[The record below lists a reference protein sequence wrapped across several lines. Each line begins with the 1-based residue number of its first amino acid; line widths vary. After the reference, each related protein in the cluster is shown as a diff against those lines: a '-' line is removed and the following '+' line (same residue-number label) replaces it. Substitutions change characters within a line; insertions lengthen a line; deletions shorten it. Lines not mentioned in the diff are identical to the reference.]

1 MIRRPPRSTRTDT
14 LFPYT
19 TLFRSQTGDIDLP
32 GIHHGNCATIAIDSD
47 PIYTDW
53 RLTDR
58 PRKACFCGARISR
71 RALTALAA
79 VPRHFGRIA
88 TKQTAAFA
96 AASDGVTIARG
107 ARTEEERGGKEE
119 VSTARFR

>member
-1 MIRRPPRSTRTDT
+1 M
-14 LFPYT
+14 
-19 TLFRSQTGDIDLP
+19 DLP

-79 VPRHFGRIA
+79 VPRHFGRID
-88 TKQTAAFA
+88 TQQTAAFA
-96 AASDGVTIARG
+96 AASDGVTIALGSVGDRR
-107 ARTEEERGGKEE
+107 AHERDKGTDRKSEGEG
-119 VSTARFR
+119 

>member
-1 MIRRPPRSTRTDT
+1 M
-14 LFPYT
+14 Y
-19 TLFRSQTGDIDLP
+19 LP

-79 VPRHFGRIA
+79 VPRHFGRID
-88 TKQTAAFA
+88 TKQTDAFA
-96 AASDGVTIARG
+96 AASDGVTTARG
-107 ARTEEERGGKEE
+107 AVGDSSENERSKGTHKTLFIR
-119 VSTARFR
+119 VIPRMMASATALDRKSTRLNSSH